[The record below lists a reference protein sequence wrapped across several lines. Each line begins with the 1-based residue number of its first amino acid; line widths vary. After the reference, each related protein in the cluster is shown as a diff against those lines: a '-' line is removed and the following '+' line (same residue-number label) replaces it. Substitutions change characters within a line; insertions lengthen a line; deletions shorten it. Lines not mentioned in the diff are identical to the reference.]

1 MAYSKAQRRQLLT
14 KAIAQAKKHNL
25 YFISDVIA
33 YLPISRQTF
42 YDWEFDDSDKLKEV
56 LQDNKIGVK
65 VALRKKWQ
73 LSDNATLNI
82 ALYKLVGSNKERRML
97 AERQEIKQAGSIEQ
111 RIRDMTD
118 EEREKRMEILKK
130 KLFPKE
136 CELVVVK
143 KKIDF

>member
-1 MAYSKAQRRQLLT
+1 MAYSKAQKQLILT

-42 YDWEFDDSDKLKEV
+42 YDWKFDKIDKLKGI
-56 LQDNKIGVK
+56 LQDNKICVK

-73 LSDNATLNI
+73 ELDNATLNI

-97 AERQEIKQAGSIEQ
+97 ADRQEIKHPSA
-111 RIRDMTD
+111 
-118 EEREKRMEILKK
+118 K
-130 KLFPKE
+130 
-136 CELVVVK
+136 
-143 KKIDF
+143 

>member
-1 MAYSKAQRRQLLT
+1 MAYSKAQKQQILT

-42 YDWEFDDSDKLKEV
+42 YDWEFDESDKLKEI
-56 LQDNKIGVK
+56 LQNNKIIVK

-73 LSDNATLNI
+73 ESDNATLNI

-97 AERQEIKQAGSIEQ
+97 ADRQEIKQAGSIEQ

-118 EEREKRMEILKK
+118 EELDKRMEILKK
-130 KLFPKE
+130 ELFPKE
-136 CELVVVK
+136 CELVAVK

>member
-1 MAYSKAQRRQLLT
+1 MAYSKAQKRQLLT

-42 YDWEFDDSDKLKEV
+42 YDWKFDKIDKLKGI
-56 LQDNKIGVK
+56 LQDNKICVK

-73 LSDNATLNI
+73 ELDNATLNI

-97 AERQEIKQAGSIEQ
+97 ADRQEIKQAGSIEQ

-118 EEREKRMEILKK
+118 EELDKRMEILKK
-130 KLFPKE
+130 ELFPKE
-136 CELVVVK
+136 CELVAVK

>member
-1 MAYSKAQRRQLLT
+1 MAYSKAQKQQILT
-14 KAIAQAKKHNL
+14 KAIAQAKKYNL

-42 YDWEFDDSDKLKEV
+42 YDWKFDKIDKLKGI
-56 LQDNKIGVK
+56 LQDNKICVK

-73 LSDNATLNI
+73 ESDNATLNI

-97 AERQEIKQAGSIEQ
+97 ADRQEIKHSGNMDINKL
-111 RIRDMTD
+111 TD
-118 EEREKRMEILKK
+118 EELDARIEKLKK
-130 KLFPKE
+130 ELFPKE
-136 CELVVVK
+136 CESVAVK